1 MYVRLT
7 DRHGHVHALKSN
19 LRSIG
24 AAELSGLARTLEK
37 AAEGE
42 DVALIRQKH
51 GELIERYG
59 KLASDLRGA
68 VV

>member
-1 MYVRLT
+1 MQCGQRCLLLFAVF
-7 DRHGHVHALKSN
+7 SM
-19 LRSIG
+19 RSIG
-24 AAELSGLARTLEK
+24 AAELSELARTLEK